1 LLDSRLAIGQSAR
14 VPRVHNVNALN
25 VLVIGLGLW
34 LLVFVLIRV
43 VPTMRRG
50 RFVVLDRP
58 RPCSMEEAQHALDR
72 LLAAGFAG
80 EIVEDDDS
88 GINMWA
94 NTSAAGEVKP
104 SGRYVIKVPR
114 KQADAASRV

>member
-1 LLDSRLAIGQSAR
+1 M
-14 VPRVHNVNALN
+14 PRVHDVNALN

-34 LLVFVLIRV
+34 LLVFVLMRV

-50 RFVVLDRP
+50 RYVVLDRP

-72 LLAAGFAG
+72 LVAAGIDG
-80 EIVEDDDS
+80 EIAEDDDS

-94 NTSAAGEVKP
+94 NIGAAGEVKP

-114 KQADAASRV
+114 KQAAAASRV

>member
-1 LLDSRLAIGQSAR
+1 M
-14 VPRVHNVNALN
+14 NALN
-25 VLVIGLGLW
+25 VLVVGLGLW

-43 VPTMRRG
+43 VPMRRG

-58 RPCSMEEAQHALDR
+58 KPCSMEEAQHALDR
-72 LLAAGFAG
+72 LVAAGFAG

-114 KQADAASRV
+114 KHADAASRV

>member
-1 LLDSRLAIGQSAR
+1 M
-14 VPRVHNVNALN
+14 PRVHNVNALN
-25 VLVIGLGLW
+25 VLMVGLGLW
-34 LLVFVLIRV
+34 LLVFVLMRV

-50 RFVVLDRP
+50 RFVVLNRP
-58 RPCSMEEAQHALDR
+58 KPCSMEEAQHALDR
-72 LLAAGFAG
+72 LVATGIAG

-94 NTSAAGEVKP
+94 NISTAGEVKP

>member
-1 LLDSRLAIGQSAR
+1 
-14 VPRVHNVNALN
+14 VNALN
-25 VLVIGLGLW
+25 VLVVGLALW
-34 LLVFVLIRV
+34 LLVFVLMRV

-58 RPCSMEEAQHALDR
+58 KPCSMEEAQHTLDR
-72 LLAAGFAG
+72 LVAAGFAG

-88 GINMWA
+88 GINAWA
-94 NTSAAGEVKP
+94 NVSAPAEVKP

-114 KQADAASRV
+114 KDADAASRV